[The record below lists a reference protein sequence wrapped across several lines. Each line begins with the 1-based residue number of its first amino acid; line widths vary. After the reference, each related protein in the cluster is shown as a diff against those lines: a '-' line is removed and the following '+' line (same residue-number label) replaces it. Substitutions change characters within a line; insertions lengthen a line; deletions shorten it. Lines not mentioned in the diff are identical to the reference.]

1 MAIDLTKLNRI
12 ETNLV
17 TPTVNE
23 SLIETER
30 DRWGNILNDIT
41 LKTLNTN
48 INILKEVVLDLGNNS
63 NVSNLSDIT
72 TSIEKLE
79 LDVANLER
87 LIDDNTSNELN
98 IGNSERVLNLIT
110 KDNFKVNGQEFTR
123 NSQVQAVSDSPF
135 KEFEAKSI
143 LRSTLPL
150 TDSTTAG
157 NNESRQITF
166 DRTFSSIPFVF
177 VNLNRTEKTFSI
189 VSTYEVTT
197 TGFKISLNYAG
208 GDCQVQYIAFTLKD

>member
-1 MAIDLTKLNRI
+1 MAIDLTRLDRI
-12 ETNLV
+12 DDNLV

-23 SLIETER
+23 RLIETER
-30 DRWGNILNDIT
+30 DRWGSILNDIT

-48 INILKEVVLDLGNNS
+48 IKLLKEVLIEIANNS
-63 NVSNLSDIT
+63 NVTNLD
-72 TSIEKLE
+72 SIKESIRKLE
-79 LDVANLER
+79 LDVTNLETV
-87 LIDDNTSNELN
+87 INDNTPDELN
-98 IGNSERVLNLIT
+98 IGSSDRTINLIT
-110 KDNFKVNGQEFTR
+110 KNTLKVNGQEFSG
-123 NSQVQAVSDSPF
+123 NSQATSDSPF
-135 KEFEAKSI
+135 KEFEGKSI

-150 TDSTTAG
+150 TDSTTEG

-177 VNLNRTEKTFSI
+177 VNLNRTSKTFSI

>member
-123 NSQVQAVSDSPF
+123 NSQAQAVSDSPF